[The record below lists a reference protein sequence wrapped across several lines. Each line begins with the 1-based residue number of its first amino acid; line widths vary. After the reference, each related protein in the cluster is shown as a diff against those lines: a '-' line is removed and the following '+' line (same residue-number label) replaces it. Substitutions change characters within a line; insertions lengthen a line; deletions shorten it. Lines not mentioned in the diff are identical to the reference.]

1 MIKNRAYPYPACF
14 SILDSDTG
22 RYGQYKLSAA
32 NGITAP
38 AVRKL
43 PVMKIARNFKR
54 FGITTAL
61 LLCLFTAGKTVS
73 ANDMPIAET
82 PDTASAVTKKAMR
95 NNEKDHSAM
104 NEEITIRI
112 GPSTFSATLSDNP
125 TAQAF
130 RKLLPLTITM
140 QDHAGNEKFH
150 TLANTLPTDASLP
163 DKIRTG
169 DLMLWG
175 NDCIVLFYKTFS
187 TSYQYTP
194 IGKIGN
200 PSGLAEALG
209 HTDVTIT
216 FQSANQTS
224 P

>member
-1 MIKNRAYPYPACF
+1 MFFY
-14 SILDSDTG
+14 TG
-22 RYGQYKLSAA
+22 FRYRPTRKHKLSAA
-32 NGITAP
+32 TGITATT
-38 AVRKL
+38 VRKL
-43 PVMKIARNFKR
+43 PVMKTARIIKR

-61 LLCLFTAGKTVS
+61 LLSLFTAGATVS
-73 ANDMPIAET
+73 ANDIPVAET

-95 NNEKDHSAM
+95 NNEKDRPAM

-112 GPSTFSATLSDNP
+112 GPASYSATLSDNP

-130 RKLLPLTITM
+130 RKLLPLTVKM

-150 TLANTLPTDASLP
+150 TLANTLPTDASRP

-175 NDCIVLFYKTFS
+175 NDCLVLFYKTFS
-187 TSYQYTP
+187 TSYRYTP
-194 IGKIGN
+194 VGKIGN

-209 HTDVTIT
+209 HADVTIT
-216 FQSANQTS
+216 FQSAKQTS